1 VTARAWRAVS
11 LGAAFGVVVIGKQ
24 LYRDATADQLA
35 AVLAPT
41 AHAVA
46 FVTRTPFH
54 ATAAGWLDASGTF
67 LIAPACAGVNF
78 ALAAFLA
85 LCLGWLPRMTGAG
98 SVVRRLAAAA
108 ALACDAGRQHGAD
121 LDRGV
126 DAPRGV
132 ERRRGARARGHR
144 GVPGRAARAVR
155 RGPRHRA
162 TEGRCAR
169 CLIACGGS
177 RRRSRRTS

>member
-1 VTARAWRAVS
+1 MSSRAWRGVA
-11 LGAAFGVVVIGKQ
+11 LGAAFGVVVVGKQ

-98 SVVRRLAAAA
+98 AVARRLAAAA
-108 ALACDAGRQHGAD
+108 ALAYGATLVVNTLRISIAVGMHRAAWSGGEAHELEGIAVYLAGLLALCAAVRA
-121 LDRGV
+121 
-126 DAPRGV
+126 V
-132 ERRRGARARGHR
+132 ERRRGDAL
-144 GVPGRAARAVR
+144 AA
-155 RGPRHRA
+155 
-162 TEGRCAR
+162 
-169 CLIACGGS
+169 
-177 RRRSRRTS
+177 